1 MSRVKLYRGI
11 DQFGNIRSGKIEVPE
26 GMSAYELLISQG
38 IKPLKIEDVSEGPWS
53 KELFKRKPSQED
65 VAFLLTQISML
76 LSSGLNLPK
85 ALETA
90 IQQADDKRIQQ
101 ALLSVK
107 EAIEKGEPL
116 HTAFGKADIFPEFFL
131 EMLKTAERGE
141 NLEKVF
147 EIAGEFLSRMA
158 QVRAKVLSS
167 LTYPAFVIFFSL
179 LSVFAVVKFVIPK
192 VAGVLAGLG
201 KDLPLITKILLFFSK
216 LMGYVFYLFPLFIL
230 LFVFKGRLISRENI
244 DKSYLKLPIFGK
256 VSFYFQLSRFAGSL
270 RMSLLSGIPIVRAVS
285 LAIETITN
293 HYIKSKLKE
302 VPKEVAK
309 GKSLAEVLKAT
320 GVFPSLFVGLL
331 ATGERSGELEKALEL
346 LEKLYDQQAMRK
358 INLWMRLAEPIAM
371 LIIGI
376 LVAFVILS
384 VVLPLTEISSGVKR

>member
-26 GMSAYELLISQG
+26 GVSAYEILISQG
-38 IKPLKIEDVSEGPWS
+38 IKPLKIEDVSEGLWS
-53 KELFKRKPSQED
+53 RELFKRKPSQED

-90 IQQADDKRIQQ
+90 IQQAEDKRIKQ

-107 EAIEKGEPL
+107 DAIEKGEPL

-216 LMGYVFYLFPLFIL
+216 LMGYFLYLFPLFIL
-230 LFVFKGRLISRENI
+230 LFAFKGKLIGRENI
-244 DKSYLKLPIFGK
+244 DKYYLKLPIFGK

-270 RMSLLSGIPIVRAVS
+270 RMSLLSGIPLVRAVS
-285 LAIETITN
+285 LAIDTITN
-293 HYIKSKLKE
+293 HYIKSRLKE
-302 VPKEVAK
+302 VPKEIAK
-309 GKSLAEVLKAT
+309 GKSLSEVLKAT
-320 GVFPSLFVGLL
+320 GVFPSLF
-331 ATGERSGELEKALEL
+331 
-346 LEKLYDQQAMRK
+346 
-358 INLWMRLAEPIAM
+358 
-371 LIIGI
+371 
-376 LVAFVILS
+376 
-384 VVLPLTEISSGVKR
+384 

>member
-1 MSRVKLYRGI
+1 MSRVKLYKGI

-26 GMSAYELLISQG
+26 GVSAYELLISQG
-38 IKPLKIEDVSEGPWS
+38 IKPLKIEDVSESIWS
-53 KELFKRKPSQED
+53 RELFKRKPSQED

-90 IQQADDKRIQQ
+90 IQQAEDKRIKQ

-107 EAIEKGEPL
+107 DAIEKGESL
-116 HTAFGKADIFPEFFL
+116 HTAFGRADIFPEFFL

-216 LMGYVFYLFPLFIL
+216 LMGYFLYLFPLFIL
-230 LFVFKGRLISRENI
+230 LFVFKGKLISRENI
-244 DKSYLKLPIFGK
+244 DKYYLKLPIFGK

-270 RMSLLSGIPIVRAVS
+270 RMSLLSGISLVRAVS
-285 LAIETITN
+285 LAIDTITN
-293 HYIKSKLKE
+293 QYIKSRLKE

-309 GKSLAEVLKAT
+309 GKSLAEVLKVT
-320 GVFPSLFVGLL
+320 GVFPSLFVSLL

-358 INLWMRLAEPIAM
+358 INLWTRLAEPIAM

-376 LVAFVILS
+376 LVAFVVLS

>member
-1 MSRVKLYRGI
+1 
-11 DQFGNIRSGKIEVPE
+11 
-26 GMSAYELLISQG
+26 
-38 IKPLKIEDVSEGPWS
+38 
-53 KELFKRKPSQED
+53 
-65 VAFLLTQISML
+65 
-76 LSSGLNLPK
+76 
-85 ALETA
+85 
-90 IQQADDKRIQQ
+90 
-101 ALLSVK
+101 
-107 EAIEKGEPL
+107 
-116 HTAFGKADIFPEFFL
+116 
-131 EMLKTAERGE
+131 MLKTAERGE

-167 LTYPAFVIFFSL
+167 LTYPAFVILFSL

-216 LMGYVFYLFPLFIL
+216 LMGYFIYLFPLFIL

-270 RMSLLSGIPIVRAVS
+270 RMSLLSGIPLVRAVS
-285 LAIETITN
+285 LAIDTITN
-293 HYIKSKLKE
+293 HYIKSRLKE
-302 VPKEVAK
+302 VPKEIAK

-358 INLWMRLAEPIAM
+358 INLWTRLAEPIAM

-376 LVAFVILS
+376 LVAFVVLS